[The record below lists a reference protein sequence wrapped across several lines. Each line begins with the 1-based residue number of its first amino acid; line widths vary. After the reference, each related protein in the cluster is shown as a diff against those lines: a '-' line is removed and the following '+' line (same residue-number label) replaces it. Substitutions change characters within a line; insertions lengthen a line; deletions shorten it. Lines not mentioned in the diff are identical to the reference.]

1 MRLKDHFIKNVVDE
15 LDHLN
20 GSEFES
26 LCRPFIEML
35 TGTDFELKGHNLEM
49 KPVRGSA
56 DLLQDDDYKIIGQ
69 CGTERNYFT
78 SNKPLDDIDS
88 GNKNCPNFKTIY
100 LFCNRK
106 AGGDDFDK
114 TKKRVEEKLKQLK
127 KGQKYKIFDG
137 QRIARKIYENIY
149 QTNKIEE
156 ILEYLPTAYQIYLLF
171 PQNNVLPMLPADY
184 ETRPEEQ
191 QVADVL
197 KQVDF
202 LQIYGLSG
210 IGKSLLSI
218 AVANN
223 LSSSYDTILW
233 FDGNAI
239 DPNNFHS
246 INIQRLGE
254 SINLASILKMFK
266 VLIVIDNLNTDVEEL
281 KMNFSSINKKGSN
294 CIVTS
299 LQKNVGNGNSIAL
312 NYVSEEI
319 SRKILMNSETP
330 PSDSQ
335 MKALVKHIAGYPLLL
350 ELAKHAVNEKEMT
363 WDDVINDAR
372 ITEINDTQRNK
383 EFAQRIIGRY
393 KDRFADFFNLI
404 INLDSTTISKLFL
417 KEKSLIKLNS
427 LFSFS
432 ILQDEGEYQCGIHQV
447 VLSSVRTIMG
457 NNVSNSDFEDYLFHY
472 IQKHTDCR
480 DSGLYTFMTLHQQ
493 KLLEF
498 ASGLNSSNQLRHYIV
513 LACLYSVDT
522 YLDYDSYL
530 SLINDLH
537 LTPQKNDVDLYLT
550 IEKKEIE
557 QNRVKNNKV
566 EYEAKVLSDIDELNT
581 LNLTSKKNDALRL
594 HHIGKWLSAIGD
606 YSQAEH
612 YLFKTLEYSPKSFHS
627 LLRLARNYHKQELW
641 DKAAEKIVSIFNV
654 ETFHEVPIS
663 IRLSAYDIIGNNHY
677 KNLRQEFIDN
687 QLKQFSNDIFA
698 SLSNSYSQTYIVLAK
713 YADHLSFN
721 YPEFYSHLCAH
732 LPLPMNIERNERLR
746 KDYGKIKT
754 AQYIYGNYEPKYKK
768 KLFHIA
774 EKYLLSVKNIDDYVR
789 KDLIKLYL
797 AAGLPQ
803 NTLSIADEFEKR
815 DNMFIQQMLCKVY
828 YGNGDY
834 KKGLENIELAISQE
848 DESQPQYCAA
858 FRHDKAKC
866 LYMLKESKAKE
877 VMLEAIRLQPNSR
890 LVTEWE
896 AELLKW

>member
-114 TKKRVEEKLKQLK
+114 TKERIEEKLKQLK

-156 ILEYLPTAYQIYLLF
+156 MLEYLPTAYQIYLLF

-319 SRKILMNSETP
+319 SRKILMNSEIP
-330 PSDSQ
+330 PSDLQ

-372 ITEINDTQRNK
+372 ITEINDTQRNE
-383 EFAQRIIGRY
+383 EFAQRIVGRY

-447 VLSSVRTIMG
+447 VLSSVKTIMG
-457 NNVSNSDFEDYLFHY
+457 KNVSNSDFEDYLFHY

-537 LTPQKNDVDLYLT
+537 LTPQKNDVDLYLI

-581 LNLTSKKNDALRL
+581 LNLTSKKNDAMRL

-606 YSQAEH
+606 YSKAEH
-612 YLFKTLEYSPKSFHS
+612 YLFKTLDYFPKSFHS

-641 DKAAEKIVSIFNV
+641 DKAAEKNVSIFNV
-654 ETFHEVPIS
+654 ETFHEVPVS

-677 KNLRQEFIDN
+677 KNLRQEYIDN
-687 QLKQFSNDIFA
+687 RLKQFSNVIFA
-698 SLSNSYSQTYIVLAK
+698 FLSNSYSQTYIVLAK

-721 YPEFYSHLCAH
+721 HPEFYSHLCAH

-754 AQYIYGNYEPKYKK
+754 AQYIYGNYEPNYKE